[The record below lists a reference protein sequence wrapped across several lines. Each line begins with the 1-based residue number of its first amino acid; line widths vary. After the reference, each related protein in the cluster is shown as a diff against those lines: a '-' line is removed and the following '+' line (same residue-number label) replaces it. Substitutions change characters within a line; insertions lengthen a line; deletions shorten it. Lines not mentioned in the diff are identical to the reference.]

1 MVFLARE
8 EDKMSEAESF
18 MDEWRELKRMMK
30 ALAGIARLTIV
41 YHLAHQPEITVTS
54 LTDMLNISQP
64 LVSWHLRKL
73 KRAGLI
79 ETRRAGRQVYCSL
92 NVARFQLCIKR
103 LEGLVDPSILAEAL
117 PSGVTLIEA
126 EAGTE
131 D

>member
-1 MVFLARE
+1 MRE
-8 EDKMSEAESF
+8 ATDHL
-18 MDEWRELKRMMK
+18 DEWRNLKRMMK
-30 ALAGIARLTIV
+30 ALAGIARLTII
-41 YHLAHQPEITVTS
+41 YHLAHQPEITVTA

-92 NVARFQLCIKR
+92 NVARFQLCIQR
-103 LEGLVDPSILAEAL
+103 LGSLVDPAMQVDTL
-117 PSGVTLIEA
+117 PSGVGLIEA

>member
-1 MVFLARE
+1 
-8 EDKMSEAESF
+8 
-18 MDEWRELKRMMK
+18 MDDWRELKRMMK

-41 YHLAHQPEITVTS
+41 YHLARRSEITVTE
-54 LTDMLNISQP
+54 LTDELNISQP

-79 ETRRAGRQVYCSL
+79 ETRRVGRQVYCKL
-92 NVARFQLCIKR
+92 NLARFQQCIKR
-103 LEGLVDPSILAEAL
+103 LEGLVDPAILVEAL
-117 PSGVTLIEA
+117 PSGATLIEA